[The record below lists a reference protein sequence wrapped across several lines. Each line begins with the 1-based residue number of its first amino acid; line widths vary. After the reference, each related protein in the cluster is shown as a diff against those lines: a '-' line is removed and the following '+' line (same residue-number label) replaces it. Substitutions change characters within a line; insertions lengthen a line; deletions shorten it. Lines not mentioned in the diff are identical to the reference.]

1 LSGRYLG
8 RPRRDRHCGGRTS
21 PTLRVAWCANE
32 NGRGSP
38 IITTTDG
45 KANPIVWAVGAEG
58 DNRLHGFR
66 GDTGA
71 VVFSG
76 GGQDEAMSQVRRFQ
90 TLIAA
95 GDHLYVAADHG
106 VYAFAF

>member
-1 LSGRYLG
+1 M
-8 RPRRDRHCGGRTS
+8 
-21 PTLRVAWCANE
+21 AWCASE

-38 IITTTDG
+38 IVTTTDG

-76 GGQDEAMSQVRRFQ
+76 DGPGDAMSEVRRFQ

-95 GDHLYVAADHG
+95 DGHLYVVADG
-106 VYAFAF
+106 QVYAFVF